1 MCLNFNKLIYIRKIC
16 IFVTGENIFLSWNNM
31 TKFLPSLARDRILG
45 RGGANYRPVGGAYHR
60 PVGGAYNRPRLN
72 LERNPGCQF

>member
-45 RGGANYRPVGGAYHR
+45 RGGPITG
-60 PVGGAYNRPRLN
+60 L
-72 LERNPGCQF
+72 LEGPITGL